1 MLIIYTIDNMK
12 KGIFILIG
20 LLMGVVSGFSQ
31 ITVNTNFK
39 PNIAA
44 PLDLRSKIN
53 TLADTATIPF
63 VYDGSI
69 AYVVSEDV
77 LYYKNS
83 VKWVEIG
90 GSMAWANIIG
100 IPSDIVDG
108 DDDTQLSQAE
118 VNAFETDPVYS
129 AWDKDYNDL
138 TNKLSFNNIGSGS
151 DVFKQTTGSNI
162 VQYRSIVG
170 SSGVDV
176 IENASDL
183 TFKVDTTLIAT
194 KSDISDFITSANDA
208 DFDPTN
214 ELQTLTDNGATFTLS
229 NGGGSVTKTV
239 DTDTQLSE
247 AQVDAYADNNGY
259 LLTEVDGSIDNE
271 IQTLT
276 DVGATFTLSD
286 GGGTVT
292 KTVDTN
298 TQLSEAQVDAY
309 ADNNGYLET
318 EVDGSITNELQTL
331 TDNGATFTL
340 SNGGGSVTKTV
351 DTNTQLSEAQVD
363 AYADNNGY
371 LLTEV
376 DGSITNEIQD
386 TTNINGLLQFVQNN
400 GGDGIGTDTS
410 GTHHISIDNDLS
422 VTNEIQG
429 FDVHSF
435 GLDNILKLSLTDNTT
450 THFIDLSSLDDSGT
464 DDQMIDIVSDWLMIE
479 NGNSVDLEPYL
490 DNTDTQL
497 SEAQVDAYA
506 DNNGYLETEVDGS
519 ISNELQTLTDNGATF
534 TLSNG
539 GGSVTKTVDTDTQL
553 TEAQVDAFA
562 DNNGYLETEVDGSI
576 TNEIQ
581 DTTNINGL
589 LQFVQNNGGDG
600 IGTDTSGTYHIS
612 IDNDLSATNE
622 LQSITKSGQTV
633 TLNGG
638 GGSFTDDVNDADS
651 DRLNEL
657 ATYTKLNYEPNGAKQ
672 GDLWTITD
680 PAWNNE
686 LFVYDNNTWIQVA
699 GNDQVLSLIGNNLF
713 LNPGGGSISLNGYVN
728 TDDQTINIVSNTL
741 YIEDGNSADLTPYL
755 DNTDTQLS
763 EAQVDAYADNNG
775 YLETEVDGSVSNELQ
790 TLTDNGS
797 TFTLSNGG
805 GSVTK
810 TVDTD
815 TQLSEAQVDA
825 YADNNGYLETEVD
838 GSISN
843 ELQTLTD
850 NGSTFTLSNGG
861 GSVTKTV
868 DTNTQLSEAQVD
880 AYADNNGYLETE
892 VDGSITNEIQTIS
905 KVGQTVT
912 LSNSGGSF
920 TDDVNDADFDPTNEI
935 QDTTNIVG
943 LLEFVQNNG
952 GSSGGKF
959 VDGTDP
965 LDAVY
970 MDGDVGI
977 GTNTP
982 SAKLEIAST
991 TSNQLLKL
999 SKFNSTE
1006 NAVIELDYGG
1016 SGVAFNQGG
1025 TYGQEFNIELDYNG
1039 LSSFDQFAI
1048 RQNGSNSSLFK
1059 IINSGNVG
1067 IGTDTPAAKL
1077 DVAGDVRISDR
1088 IGGAATK
1095 SAAFDANGQ
1104 IVEVDLTTADG
1115 KFVDGT
1121 DPLDA
1126 VYMDGDVG
1134 IGNTNPQAKLHID
1147 GQTILTNTNGTD
1159 GASLFLGRSGNVEQ
1173 AAEINFVENS
1183 SAAFSYGFRFRLDG
1197 IGNKLHLESNN
1208 ATTGSPSL
1216 FDLMAFNRAGGVEV
1230 ENSLAMNGV
1239 FTQEFP
1245 KDSGL
1250 ANTNFGIDN
1259 LAAITSGNYNFSAG
1273 QGNFKSST
1281 SLNYTFSNGLDN
1293 FKNMTTP
1300 SVYLFANGLQNFPSA
1315 TDADY
1320 SFINGFRNGYVGT
1333 ATLTYATI
1341 SGHSNYYNT
1350 NSGIY
1355 GSTAFG
1361 LNNAYSNTGNSYY
1374 EFYNGAYN
1382 AQDATSVGYNF
1393 MSGYRNAADA
1403 SSITYSFLA
1412 GDRNLSTTT
1421 ADMTHNFMVGRNNAE
1436 KALDSDYS
1444 FAVGYFNAANSTTAD
1459 LDYTFLSGYQNAYV
1473 GGNMESAF
1481 IHGFRNGYNC
1491 TGSLRQ
1497 SIMIGYENG
1506 YGELANLHNSIL
1518 LGYRQGYTDGT
1529 DAAGHYKLAIGMYQ
1543 DQPLIFGDFVTEE
1556 VEITGSLA
1564 ISDRIVG
1571 AATKNAAF
1579 DADGH
1584 IVETDLIATGY
1595 GGAETGLN
1603 TISSTA
1609 ATQVLFNAVF
1619 GSDINTNTDI
1629 TTGEDIEV
1637 TNAGI
1642 WEVSFSGNI
1651 GSYTADEILSVN
1663 ILINGTLDRS
1673 VKIKAADVNSA
1684 IAYTYHLN
1692 LSANDAISLE
1702 LDSTTDAD
1710 YTYND
1715 VRLILNRIN

>member
-1 MLIIYTIDNMK
+1 MRYT
-12 KGIFILIG
+12 LCLALT
-20 LLMGVVSGFSQ
+20 LLAISASSQ
-31 ITVNTNFK
+31 ITINTSFEA
-39 PNIAA
+39 NISS
-44 PLDLRSKIN
+44 PLDLRAKIN

-63 VYDGSI
+63 VYDGHI
-69 AYVVSEDV
+69 AYIVSEDAV
-77 LYYKNS
+77 YYKGS

-90 GSMAWANIIG
+90 GSTLWATIVG
-100 IPSDIVDG
+100 IPTDIADG
-108 DDDTQLSQAE
+108 DDDSQLSQAE
-118 VNAFETDPVYS
+118 VNAFETDPIYS

-138 TNKLSFNNIGSGS
+138 TNLPIIPTNNN
-151 DVFKQTTGSNI
+151 Q
-162 VQYRSIVG
+162 
-170 SSGVDV
+170 
-176 IENASDL
+176 L
-183 TFKVDTTLIAT
+183 TNGAGY
-194 KSDISDFITSANDA
+194 ITSPNDA
-208 DFDPTN
+208 DFDPN
-214 ELQTLTDNGATFTLS
+214 
-229 NGGGSVTKTV
+229 
-239 DTDTQLSE
+239 
-247 AQVDAYADNNGY
+247 
-259 LLTEVDGSIDNE
+259 
-271 IQTLT
+271 
-276 DVGATFTLSD
+276 
-286 GGGTVT
+286 
-292 KTVDTN
+292 
-298 TQLSEAQVDAY
+298 
-309 ADNNGYLET
+309 
-318 EVDGSITNELQTL
+318 
-331 TDNGATFTL
+331 
-340 SNGGGSVTKTV
+340 
-351 DTNTQLSEAQVD
+351 
-363 AYADNNGY
+363 
-371 LLTEV
+371 
-376 DGSITNEIQD
+376 NEIQD
-386 TTNINGLLQFVQNN
+386 TNEIVGLLDFVQNN
-400 GGDGIGTDTS
+400 SIADGIGTDTS
-410 GTHHISIDNDLS
+410 GNYHISIDNDLDS
-422 VTNEIQG
+422 TNELQG

-435 GLDNILKLSLTDNTT
+435 GLDNILKLSLSDNTT

-581 DTTNINGL
+581 
-589 LQFVQNNGGDG
+589 
-600 IGTDTSGTYHIS
+600 
-612 IDNDLSATNE
+612 
-622 LQSITKSGQTV
+622 
-633 TLNGG
+633 
-638 GGSFTDDVNDADS
+638 
-651 DRLNEL
+651 
-657 ATYTKLNYEPNGAKQ
+657 
-672 GDLWTITD
+672 
-680 PAWNNE
+680 
-686 LFVYDNNTWIQVA
+686 
-699 GNDQVLSLIGNNLF
+699 
-713 LNPGGGSISLNGYVN
+713 
-728 TDDQTINIVSNTL
+728 
-741 YIEDGNSADLTPYL
+741 
-755 DNTDTQLS
+755 
-763 EAQVDAYADNNG
+763 
-775 YLETEVDGSVSNELQ
+775 
-790 TLTDNGS
+790 
-797 TFTLSNGG
+797 
-805 GSVTK
+805 
-810 TVDTD
+810 
-815 TQLSEAQVDA
+815 
-825 YADNNGYLETEVD
+825 
-838 GSISN
+838 
-843 ELQTLTD
+843 
-850 NGSTFTLSNGG
+850 
-861 GSVTKTV
+861 
-868 DTNTQLSEAQVD
+868 
-880 AYADNNGYLETE
+880 
-892 VDGSITNEIQTIS
+892 TIS

-970 MDGDVGI
+970 MDGYVGIGTNTPDERLEIRAETIDSNPFKMSGASNETRGFSIGFEGSTENDIVFNRVLSDVPNTFMRVERSAIGDISFPSGNIGI

-982 SAKLEIAST
+982 SATLDVVGDLEVNGKAAIGTSGLSPYADLIIGNGYIDFANTSKSVFIGEDAGANNIQASNIGVGFEALMNGTAGTSTAIGYRAGKNNTGGSLLAIGHLAGQSNTGINNTFIGYLAGLGNTSGRFNVFIGSSAGVSNTTGEKSVIIGYDAGDGDTDIDRSVVIGNEAGSVSVGDFSTVVGSFAGKTSGIGNSCFGYNSGAIA
-991 TSNQLLKL
+991 
-999 SKFNSTE
+999 
-1006 NAVIELDYGG
+1006 AGDYGVYLGFNAG
-1016 SGVAFNQGG
+1016 SLE
-1025 TYGQEFNIELDYNG
+1025 T
-1039 LSSFDQFAI
+1039 
-1048 RQNGSNSSLFK
+1048 GSNKLY
-1059 IINSGNVG
+1059 IDNSNTTTPLIYGDFA
-1067 IGTDTPAAKL
+1067 TDELTVNGEL
-1077 DVAGDVRISDR
+1077 HVSDR

-1104 IVEVDLTTADG
+1104 LVEVDLTTADG

-1126 VYMDGDVG
+1126 VYSDGNVG

-1159 GASLFLGRSGNVEQ
+1159 GASLFLGRSGNVSQ

-1183 SAAFSYGFRFRLDG
+1183 SATFSYGFRFRLDG
-1197 IGNKLHLESNN
+1197 IGNKLYLESNN

-1300 SVYLFANGLQNFPSA
+1300 SSYLFVNGLQNFPSA

-1333 ATLTYATI
+1333 ATLNYATI

-1491 TGSLRQ
+1491 TGSLKR

-1529 DAAGHYKLAIGMYQ
+1529 DAAGNYKLAIGMYQ